1 MLRRLEP
8 VRSVIR
14 QASRLGWVP
23 ADCFAAITE
32 ATLAGLGKDG
42 AQDFW
47 SSRLRASF
55 ELPLMRPL
63 AQGGVFLYGKDPG
76 SIIRMTPKAY
86 PLVFR
91 ECGFTDVE
99 VEARNATLRIAD
111 IPPPLRTDGVV
122 QCFAGHCRAALGFT
136 GVDGVIELD
145 ARSLA
150 SSGALTLRTS
160 WA

>member
-8 VRSVIR
+8 TRSVIR

-23 ADCFAAITE
+23 ADCFVAITE
-32 ATLAGLGKDG
+32 ATLAGLGRDG

-47 SSRLRASF
+47 SSRLQASF

-63 AQGGVFLYGKDPG
+63 AQGGVFLYGNDPG

-99 VEARNATLRIAD
+99 VEDRSATVRIDDLPAD
-111 IPPPLRTDGVV
+111 LRTDGVV
-122 QCFAGHCRAALGFT
+122 HCFAGHCRAALAFT
-136 GVDGVIELD
+136 GGDGVIEID
-145 ARSLA
+145 DRSLGP
-150 SSGALTLRTS
+150 SGTLTLRTA